1 MGEKIKE
8 QTYQEGKFR
17 KLITKVLRKNSSG
30 LTIKEIVILTGLP
43 THWIEFTL
51 RKLMNDYPCR
61 LEVSSNFEIRYQ
73 FDFRKKRYALFE
85 KWIEEKV
92 WNTEFEKQSLKQL
105 QLLAQKYT
113 KHQLKKDL
121 FLEKIILNYIQNNG
135 GKIVIAEVIQLTGWS
150 IREAETEITQLLAN
164 YNGQAEVT
172 TEGVIVYTFEDFCEN
187 QKFEEDLAESLKVWE
202 RPIPFFQGKKKRF
215 NLFWEL
221 FQYSKLEKKQ
231 LHNMEHYILKGIFHR
246 MQSQINPDREM
257 HQLLEQVKPHKNYS
271 YWWNESISSSLYEML
286 MMLTCTYNK
295 EAIFR
300 KKALEL
306 EAEIIPQENGQ
317 LTYEFGRLQR
327 ELSVIASLKKD
338 VC

>member
-8 QTYQEGKFR
+8 QTYKEGKFR
-17 KLITKVLRKNSSG
+17 KLIIKAFRKKAQG
-30 LTIKEIVILTGLP
+30 LSIQEIVVLTGLP
-43 THWIEFTL
+43 IQWIEFIL

-61 LEVSSNFEIRYQ
+61 LKVNSIFEIRYQ
-73 FDFRKKRYALFE
+73 FDFRKKRYAIFE
-85 KWIEEKV
+85 KWLEEKV
-92 WNTEFEKQSLKQL
+92 WHTKFQNKSLQKL
-105 QLLAQKYT
+105 QTLAQKYT
-113 KHQLKKDL
+113 QQQLKNDL

-172 TEGVIVYTFEDFCEN
+172 AEGVIVYTFEDFCEN
-187 QKFEEDLAESLKVWE
+187 KKFEEDLAESLKVWE
-202 RPIPFFQGKKKRF
+202 RPIPFFQGKKKHF
-215 NLFWEL
+215 NFLWEL

-231 LHNMEHYILKGIFHR
+231 LHNIEHYILKGIFHR
-246 MQSQINPDREM
+246 MQGQINPDREM
-257 HQLLEQVKPHKNYS
+257 HQILEQVKPQKNYT

-327 ELSVIASLKKD
+327 ELSVIASLKTSS
-338 VC
+338 